1 MQPIGEREKSSTRQ
15 PKVVQQF
22 AATKSNR
29 EEREQNYV
37 DGFNVGGSN
46 EGLPKA
52 TTEKIATTQKIAITQ
67 KIETIK
73 QATTQRTKATS
84 SRSTLRFVVRNGI
97 LFLKLF

>member
-1 MQPIGEREKSSTRQ
+1 MQPSGEREKSSTRQ

-22 AATKSNR
+22 AATKTNR

-52 TTEKIATTQKIAITQ
+52 TTQKIA
-67 KIETIK
+67 TIK
-73 QATTQRTKATS
+73 QATTLRTKATS

-97 LFLKLF
+97 LLPKLF

>member
-1 MQPIGEREKSSTRQ
+1 MQPSGEREKSSTRQ

-22 AATKSNR
+22 AATKTNR

-52 TTEKIATTQKIAITQ
+52 TTEKIAT
-67 KIETIK
+67 IK

-84 SRSTLRFVVRNGI
+84 SRSTQRFVVRNGI
-97 LFLKLF
+97 CSDLL

>member
-1 MQPIGEREKSSTRQ
+1 MQPSGEREKSSTRQ

-22 AATKSNR
+22 AATKTNR

-37 DGFNVGGSN
+37 DGFNVGGSK

-52 TTEKIATTQKIAITQ
+52 TTQKIATTQRIA
-67 KIETIK
+67 TIK
-73 QATTQRTKATS
+73 QATTQRTKATT
-84 SRSTLRFVVRNGI
+84 SRSNLRFVVRNGI

>member
-1 MQPIGEREKSSTRQ
+1 MQPSGEREKSSTRQ

-22 AATKSNR
+22 AATKTNR

-46 EGLPKA
+46 GGLPKA
-52 TTEKIATTQKIAITQ
+52 TTQRIA
-67 KIETIK
+67 TIK

-84 SRSTLRFVVRNGI
+84 SRSTLRFVVR
-97 LFLKLF
+97 KLGFW

>member
-1 MQPIGEREKSSTRQ
+1 MQPSGEREKSSTRQ

-22 AATKSNR
+22 AATKTNR

-37 DGFNVGGSN
+37 DGFNVGSK

-52 TTEKIATTQKIAITQ
+52 TTQKIA
-67 KIETIK
+67 TIK
-73 QATTQRTKATS
+73 QATTQKTKATS

>member
-1 MQPIGEREKSSTRQ
+1 MQPSGEREKSSTRQ

-22 AATKSNR
+22 AATKTNR

-37 DGFNVGGSN
+37 DGFNVGSK

-52 TTEKIATTQKIAITQ
+52 TQKIT
-67 KIETIK
+67 TIK

-97 LFLKLF
+97 LLPKLF

>member
-1 MQPIGEREKSSTRQ
+1 MQPSGEREKSSTRQ

-22 AATKSNR
+22 AATKTNR

-52 TTEKIATTQKIAITQ
+52 TTQKIA
-67 KIETIK
+67 TIK
-73 QATTQRTKATS
+73 QATTQKTKATT
-84 SRSTLRFVVRNGI
+84 SRSTLRFVVKNSI
-97 LFLKLF
+97 LLPKLF

>member
-1 MQPIGEREKSSTRQ
+1 MQPSGEREKSSTRQ

-22 AATKSNR
+22 AATKTNR

-52 TTEKIATTQKIAITQ
+52 TTQKIA
-67 KIETIK
+67 TIK
-73 QATTQRTKATS
+73 QATTQRTKATT
-84 SRSTLRFVVRNGI
+84 SRSTQRFVVRNSI

>member
-1 MQPIGEREKSSTRQ
+1 MQPSGEREKSSTRQ

-22 AATKSNR
+22 AATKTNR

-52 TTEKIATTQKIAITQ
+52 TTQKIA
-67 KIETIK
+67 TIK